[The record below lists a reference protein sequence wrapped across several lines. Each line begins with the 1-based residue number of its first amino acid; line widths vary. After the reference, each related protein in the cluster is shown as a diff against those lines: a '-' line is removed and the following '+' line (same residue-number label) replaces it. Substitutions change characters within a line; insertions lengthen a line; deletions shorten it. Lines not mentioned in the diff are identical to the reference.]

1 MSIDPIDIRNHMI
14 DELLKAGSIS
24 PKEARQMREIVQE
37 YLAIPVFKKSEVAPS
52 NSPLKWIIGAVS
64 VVSLIAI
71 SYILLPLIQDTD
83 SDGIRNY
90 YDQCPEVY
98 GTKACDGCS
107 DRDLDSV
114 RDDADVCPDIPGLSS
129 LDGCNDYDSDGI
141 TDAYDDCPLTAGDSG
156 QQGCSTGSNSLKV
169 LNVKRLSR
177 EAMRC
182 DRLLQ
187 RPGTQV
193 HEKTTASLVHDTVFN
208 ASYTSFDIGPSYN
221 IYQASIET
229 RQGNILVKFYLKN
242 EQLFCGSY
250 TLNETSYAYYV
261 NSGKLYDFEGK
272 ILTAQPEFSTEVQ
285 QMLAYLYIFE
295 KIFNLR

>member
-1 MSIDPIDIRNHMI
+1 MSIDPINARNHMI
-14 DELLKAGSIS
+14 EELLKAGSIS

-37 YLAIPVFKKSEVAPS
+37 YLAIPVFKKPEVAPS

-64 VVSLIAI
+64 AVSVIAI
-71 SYILLPLIQDTD
+71 GYFLLPLIQDTD

-114 RDDADVCPDIPGLSS
+114 RDEADVCPDIPGLSS

-141 TDAYDDCPLTAGDSG
+141 TDAYDDCPFISGDTG
-156 QQGCSTGSNSLKV
+156 QQGCMNGSNSLKI
-169 LNVKRLSR
+169 LNVKRLR
-177 EAMRC
+177 LEAIRC

-187 RPGTQV
+187 RPGTEV
-193 HEKTTASLVHDTVFN
+193 HEKTTASLVRDTVFN
-208 ASYTSFDIGPSYN
+208 ASYTSFDIVPTYK

-229 RQGNILVKFYLKN
+229 RQGNMTVKFYLKN
-242 EQLFCGSY
+242 EQLFSCSY
-250 TLNETSYAYYV
+250 SLNEKSYAYYI
-261 NSGKLYDFEGK
+261 NRGKLYDFEGEM
-272 ILTAQPEFSTEVQ
+272 LSAQPEFSYEVQ

>member
-1 MSIDPIDIRNHMI
+1 MSSDPIDNRNQMI

-24 PKEARQMREIVQE
+24 PMQARQMREIVQKH
-37 YLAIPVFKKSEVAPS
+37 LANPEPIEPEEASW

-64 VVSLIAI
+64 AVSVIAI
-71 SYILLPLIQDTD
+71 GYFLLPLIQDTD

-107 DRDLDSV
+107 DRDFDSV
-114 RDDADVCPDIPGLSS
+114 RDEADVCPDIPGLRA

-141 TDAYDDCPLTAGDSG
+141 TDAYDDCPLVSGDNG
-156 QQGCSTGSNSLKV
+156 KQGCSMGSNSLKV

-177 EAMRC
+177 EAIRC

-193 HEKTTASLVHDTVFN
+193 HEKTTAYLVHDTVFN
-208 ASYTSFDIGPSYN
+208 ASYTSFDIGPSYK

-242 EQLFCGSY
+242 DQLFSCSY

-261 NSGKLYDFEGK
+261 NSGKLYDFEGG
-272 ILTAQPEFSTEVQ
+272 ILSAQPEFSTEVQ

>member
-1 MSIDPIDIRNHMI
+1 MSSDPIDNRNQMI

-24 PKEARQMREIVQE
+24 PMQARQMREIVQE
-37 YLAIPVFKKSEVAPS
+37 HLAVPVFTDSEEAPT

-64 VVSLIAI
+64 AVSVIAI
-71 SYILLPLIQDTD
+71 GYFLLPLIQDTD

-107 DRDLDSV
+107 DRDFDSV
-114 RDDADVCPDIPGLSS
+114 RDDADVCPDIPGISS
-129 LDGCNDYDSDGI
+129 LNGCNDYDSDGI
-141 TDAYDDCPLTAGDSG
+141 TDAYDDCPLTFGDPG
-156 QQGCSTGSNSLKV
+156 KQGCSAGSNSLKV

-193 HEKTTASLVHDTVFN
+193 HEKTTASVDSGKVFN
-208 ASYTSFDIGPSYN
+208 AIYTLFEIVPSYRM
-221 IYQASIET
+221 YQAKIET
-229 RQGNILVKFYLKN
+229 RQGTMMLKFYLKK
-242 EQLFCGSY
+242 EQVFSCSFTLYEKSY
-250 TLNETSYAYYV
+250 SFYMHN
-261 NSGKLYDFEGK
+261 GKLYDFRGK
-272 ILTAQPEFSTEVQ
+272 MLSAQPEFSYEVQ

>member
-1 MSIDPIDIRNHMI
+1 MSIDPINERNQVI
-14 DELLKAGSIS
+14 DQLLKSGSIS
-24 PKEARQMREIVQE
+24 HNEARQMREIVQE
-37 YLAIPVFKKSEVAPS
+37 YLAIPVLKNPEVAAP
-52 NSPLKWIIGAVS
+52 NLPLKWILGVVS
-64 VVSLIAI
+64 VLSILAI
-71 SYILLPLIQDTD
+71 GYFLLPLFHDTD

-98 GTKACDGCS
+98 GTKTCDGCS

-114 RDDADVCPDIPGLSS
+114 RDEADVCPDIPGLSS

-156 QQGCSTGSNSLKV
+156 QQGCSRGSNSLKV

-193 HEKTTASLVHDTVFN
+193 HEKTTASLVRDTVFN
-208 ASYTSFDIGPSYN
+208 ASYTSFDIGPSYK

-242 EQLFCGSY
+242 EQLFSCSY
-250 TLNETSYAYYV
+250 ALNETSYAYYV
-261 NSGKLYDFEGK
+261 NTGKLYDFEGK
-272 ILTAQPEFSTEVQ
+272 ILSAQPEFSYEVQ

-295 KIFNLR
+295 KMFNLR

>member
-1 MSIDPIDIRNHMI
+1 MSSDPIDNRNQMI

-24 PKEARQMREIVQE
+24 PMQARQMREIVQE
-37 YLAIPVFKKSEVAPS
+37 HLAVPVFTDSEEAPT
-52 NSPLKWIIGAVS
+52 NSLLKWIIGAVS
-64 VVSLIAI
+64 AVSVIAI
-71 SYILLPLIQDTD
+71 GYFLLPLIQDTD

-107 DRDLDSV
+107 DRDFDSV
-114 RDDADVCPDIPGLSS
+114 RDDADVCPDIPGISS
-129 LDGCNDYDSDGI
+129 LNGCNDYDSDGI
-141 TDAYDDCPLTAGDSG
+141 TDAYDNCPLTVGDPG
-156 QQGCSTGSNSLKV
+156 KQGCSAGSNSLKV

-193 HEKTTASLVHDTVFN
+193 HEKTTASVDSGKVFN
-208 ASYTSFDIGPSYN
+208 AIYTLFEIVPSYRM
-221 IYQASIET
+221 YQAKIET
-229 RQGNILVKFYLKN
+229 RQGTMMLKFYLKK
-242 EQLFCGSY
+242 EQVFSCSFTLYEKSY
-250 TLNETSYAYYV
+250 SFYMHN
-261 NSGKLYDFEGK
+261 GKLYDFRGK
-272 ILTAQPEFSTEVQ
+272 MLSAQPEFSTDVQ

>member
-1 MSIDPIDIRNHMI
+1 MSIDPIDNRNHMI

-37 YLAIPVFKKSEVAPS
+37 HLAVPVFKDSEEAPT

-64 VVSLIAI
+64 AVSVIAI
-71 SYILLPLIQDTD
+71 GYFLLPLIQDTD

-156 QQGCSTGSNSLKV
+156 HQGCSMGSNSLKV

-187 RPGTQV
+187 RRGLTDDATGT
-193 HEKTTASLVHDTVFN
+193 TRPLVSRLRGR
-208 ASYTSFDIGPSYN
+208 AAR
-221 IYQASIET
+221 QAALMWRALQEAEAAGDQSW
-229 RQGNILVKFYLKN
+229 
-242 EQLFCGSY
+242 SP
-250 TLNETSYAYYV
+250 A
-261 NSGKLYDFEGK
+261 
-272 ILTAQPEFSTEVQ
+272 
-285 QMLAYLYIFE
+285 
-295 KIFNLR
+295 

>member
-1 MSIDPIDIRNHMI
+1 MI

-37 YLAIPVFKKSEVAPS
+37 HLAVPVFTDSEEAPT

-64 VVSLIAI
+64 AVSILAI
-71 SYILLPLIQDTD
+71 GYFLFPLIQDTD

-114 RDDADVCPDIPGLSS
+114 RDESDVCPDIPGLRS
-129 LDGCNDYDSDGI
+129 LNGCNDYDSDGI

-156 QQGCSTGSNSLKV
+156 QQGCSAGSKSLNT
-169 LNVKRLSR
+169 LNVKRLSL
-177 EAMRC
+177 EVIRC
-182 DRLLQ
+182 ERLVQ

-193 HEKTTASLVHDTVFN
+193 HEKTTSSVDSGKVFN
-208 ASYTSFDIGPSYN
+208 ATYTLFDIVPSFQ
-221 IYQASIET
+221 IFQAKIET
-229 RQGNILVKFYLKN
+229 RQGTMMLKFYRKK
-242 EQLFCGSY
+242 EQVFCCSFA
-250 TLNETSYAYYV
+250 LNEKAYTFYV
-261 NSGKLYDFEGK
+261 NNGKLYDFRGK
-272 ILTAQPEFSTEVQ
+272 ILSAQPEYSTEVQ

-295 KIFNLR
+295 KIFNVR

>member
-1 MSIDPIDIRNHMI
+1 MSIDPINARNQVI
-14 DELLKAGSIS
+14 EQLLKSGSIS
-24 PKEARQMREIVQE
+24 HNEARQMREIVQE
-37 YLAIPVFKKSEVAPS
+37 YLAIPVLKNPEVAAS
-52 NSPLKWIIGAVS
+52 NLPLKWILGVVS
-64 VVSLIAI
+64 VLSILAI
-71 SYILLPLIQDTD
+71 GYFLLPLFQDTD

-129 LDGCNDYDSDGI
+129 LNGCNDYDSDGI

-156 QQGCSTGSNSLKV
+156 QQGCSRGSNSLKV

-193 HEKTTASLVHDTVFN
+193 HEKTTASLVRDTVFN
-208 ASYTSFDIGPSYN
+208 ASYTSFDIGPSYK

-242 EQLFCGSY
+242 EQLFSCSY
-250 TLNETSYAYYV
+250 SLNEKSYAYYI
-261 NSGKLYDFEGK
+261 NRGKLYDFEGEM
-272 ILTAQPEFSTEVQ
+272 LSAQPEFSYEVQ